1 MKKPT
6 HSGSGQIRII
16 GGQWRGRKLPVPDS
30 PGLRPTTDRVRETLF
45 NWLAPV
51 MVDAHCLDCF
61 AGSGALGLE
70 ALSRYAAQATLL
82 EMDRAVSQQ
91 LQKNLATLK
100 ANNARVVNTNTLTF
114 LSQPGTPHHVVFVDP
129 PFRKGLLEETLQLL
143 ETQGWLAD
151 DALIYVESE
160 VETVCRP
167 FRRTGHCIEKRW
179 PDRSLIVCI
188 SATRKEKMMLINLGR
203 LLMLFVWA
211 FLILNLV
218 HPFPRPLNI
227 FVNVALVFMA
237 LMHGMQLALLK
248 STIPK
253 EGPQMTTG
261 EKIRIFLFG
270 VFELLV
276 WQKKFKNK
284 K

>member
-100 ANNARVVNTNTLTF
+100 ANNARVVNTNTLAF

-143 ETQGWLAD
+143 ETQGWAGRRRANLRRKRGGKRSA
-151 DALIYVESE
+151 ARSGELGIVS
-160 VETVCRP
+160 RKGG
-167 FRRTGHCIEKRW
+167 RTGRL
-179 PDRSLIVCI
+179 SSV
-188 SATRKEKMMLINLGR
+188 SARRARRK
-203 LLMLFVWA
+203 
-211 FLILNLV
+211 
-218 HPFPRPLNI
+218 
-227 FVNVALVFMA
+227 
-237 LMHGMQLALLK
+237 
-248 STIPK
+248 
-253 EGPQMTTG
+253 
-261 EKIRIFLFG
+261 
-270 VFELLV
+270 
-276 WQKKFKNK
+276 
-284 K
+284 